1 MATHTTQSKLVSAF
15 AVAAVAFSLAAP
27 VWAADDAAL
36 KRNAQDALANFK
48 KADPSLSTRLA
59 ESVGFAIFPTVNKAA
74 VGIGGAGGRGLVYEK
89 GRPVGRVTLSQVT
102 IGAQLGAQGYSE
114 LIFFE
119 SEHTLAD
126 FKRGQYALAAQAS
139 AVAVAAGAS
148 ANAKYERGV
157 QVFTLVKSGL
167 MFEASVG
174 GQQFKYEPLA
184 KASKAPKA
192 EACHTN
198 PQKVLS
204 RSSLHFDVNEAALT
218 DQNKKFLH
226 NVADAMK
233 GCASA
238 HVLIAG
244 YADERG
250 TAEHNMAL
258 GQRRA
263 NAARN
268 FLINL
273 GINASRLEVV
283 SHGSS
288 RPTDPSH
295 TEAAWALN
303 RRVDFSLKSPAVAL
317 R

>member
-1 MATHTTQSKLVSAF
+1 MATHTTKSKLVSAF
-15 AVAAVAFSLAAP
+15 AVAAAAFSLAVP

-36 KRNAQDALANFK
+36 ERNAQDTLANFK
-48 KADPSLSTRLA
+48 KADPGLAARIA
-59 ESVGFAIFPTVNKAA
+59 ESVGFAVFPTVNKAA

-119 SEHTLAD
+119 NEHTLAD

-184 KASKAPKA
+184 KAPKA
-192 EACHTN
+192 EACHTDPKN
-198 PQKVLS
+198 VLS

-218 DQNKKFLH
+218 DQNKNFLH

-244 YADERG
+244 SADERG

-258 GQRRA
+258 GERRA
-263 NAARN
+263 NAARS

-273 GINASRLEVV
+273 GIDRSRLEVV
-283 SHGSS
+283 SYGAS

-303 RRVDFSLKSPAVAL
+303 RRVDFSLKSAAVAL
-317 R
+317 AD